1 MHKINQMDINQWSNE
16 YEGEPFHALLCD
28 APYHLTTITKRFG
41 GEGSA
46 PAKFGNDGAFQRLGK
61 GFMGQ
66 EWDGGDVAF
75 RPETWY
81 GMLKHL
87 HAGGFGMAFGGSRTA
102 HRMACAIE
110 DAGFIIHPSIYW
122 VYGSGFP
129 KATSISRA
137 MDSNSLYGKTDTM
150 SKRKA
155 DYVNTSGEEIEVVQ
169 GNAGFAK
176 DVKKRKRK
184 SGVIAQTEL
193 GKAWAGHRYGLQA
206 LKPAAEPIIV
216 FQKPYPKKIKP
227 VESMAQT
234 GAGAINIDGSR
245 LPLKN
250 GEGYTINRYDDGMKP
265 FGEGAGHKYT
275 GLHTGSG
282 KGKTGEVYGWAET
295 ERDGE
300 EWRGSPNG
308 RWPANLVISDT
319 VSDKFDSPEFFYN
332 VDTTLENADPFI
344 YNKKVAKK
352 ERNAGVGNNDHPT
365 LKAISLTQH
374 LATLLLPPDLYAPRR
389 ILVPFSGSGSEMIGA
404 LLAGW
409 EYVEGV
415 EMTPHYVDIAEK
427 RISHWVVS

>member
-1 MHKINQMDINQWSNE
+1 MHKINQMDINQWSDE

-122 VYGSGFP
+122 IYGSGFP
-129 KATSISRA
+129 KATRIDTQIQPKSSHTVIGKSSRH
-137 MDSNSLYGKTDTM
+137 NSKTFGKGGGNVVYNTHPGGIPNLTYPTDEM
-150 SKRKA
+150 
-155 DYVNTSGEEIEVVQ
+155 
-169 GNAGFAK
+169 
-176 DVKKRKRK
+176 
-184 SGVIAQTEL
+184 AQR
-193 GKAWAGHRYGLQA
+193 WVGHRYGLQA

-216 FQKPYPKKIKP
+216 FQRPYPKKMKP

-344 YNKKVAKK
+344 YNKKVSKK
-352 ERNAGVGNNDHPT
+352 ERNAGVANNDHPT